1 MGGIPSTRR
10 KGKTGGGGR
19 KKNEE
24 KEEGRNRVD
33 SDSSSTGHK
42 TFSFCSLPLLLP
54 LHLRIKGLVNK
65 NKRPDEDFPRE
76 LWTTAQHAFI
86 SGQLPRLTLKCF
98 TPSRDQCSRE
108 CFWMSLVLVKLSIH
122 NQPRYLGDAH
132 CDTNLSRGAAAPNDD
147 RLLHLRPGPH
157 PFAHLHDKHTPLRT
171 VPRTILVHL
180 FHRLTERKV
189 RTPRSALRS
198 VPAWPGVKWYSTKEC
213 KWGETHFGWEPW
225 KYTLIQ
231 GTNCNLWGI
240 TNSPQQI
247 CPNCGRKCMVEFG
260 QA

>member
-1 MGGIPSTRR
+1 MGGIPGTRR
-10 KGKTGGGGR
+10 KGKTRGGR
-19 KKNEE
+19 NKNEE

-54 LHLRIKGLVNK
+54 LHLQIKGLVNK
-65 NKRPDEDFPRE
+65 NKRPDDDFPRE

-132 CDTNLSRGAAAPNDD
+132 CDTNLCHHPKWWPAATPSPWSSSICSLAWQTYPTEDCPAYYSSA
-147 RLLHLRPGPH
+147 LVSS
-157 PFAHLHDKHTPLRT
+157 AHGTESTDTSFCFTECP
-171 VPRTILVHL
+171 
-180 FHRLTERKV
+180 RLTWCEVILYK
-189 RTPRSALRS
+189 
-198 VPAWPGVKWYSTKEC
+198 GVQMRRDPFWLGAMEI
-213 KWGETHFGWEPW
+213 H
-225 KYTLIQ
+225 
-231 GTNCNLWGI
+231 
-240 TNSPQQI
+240 TNSR
-247 CPNCGRKCMVEFG
+247 N
-260 QA
+260 